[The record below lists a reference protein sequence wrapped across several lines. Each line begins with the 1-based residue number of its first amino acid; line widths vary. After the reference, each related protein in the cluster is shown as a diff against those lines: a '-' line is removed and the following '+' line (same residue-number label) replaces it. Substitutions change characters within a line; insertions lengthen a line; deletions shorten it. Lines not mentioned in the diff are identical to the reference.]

1 MNDYDDIININ
12 HYEPNY
18 KHPRMSIFNRS
29 AQFAPFAALTGF
41 DDEVKETQRLTDQ
54 KKELDEDEKSN
65 INNKLLEIKNNQE
78 VTFEYFIK
86 DNRKSGGKY
95 IEKNGIVKRIDLIHK
110 QIILFDKTII
120 PINDIINIK

>member
-65 INNKLLEIKNNQE
+65 INNKLLEIKNKS
-78 VTFEYFIK
+78 IK
-86 DNRKSGGKY
+86 RL
-95 IEKNGIVKRIDLIHK
+95 VKK
-110 QIILFDKTII
+110 W
-120 PINDIINIK
+120 

>member
-1 MNDYDDIININ
+1 MNEYDDIININ

-41 DDEVKETQRLTDQ
+41 DDEVKETARLTE
-54 KKELDEDEKSN
+54 KKIDLDEDEKN
-65 INNKLLEIKNNQE
+65 ALNNKLLEIKNNQE
-78 VTFEYFIK
+78 ITVEYFIK
-86 DNRKSGGKY
+86 DNRKTGGKY
-95 IEKNGIVKRIDLIHK
+95 IEKKGFVKKIDLIYKH
-110 QIILFDKTII
+110 IILFDKTII